1 MDCLLAYYEQTFIEG
16 KEITQILLKKM
27 SFEFQIWT
35 KVLWICKN
43 IVWVTDVWINICDR
57 VIITY
62 NFGLFLTQNL

>member
-43 IVWVTDVWINICDR
+43 IVWVTDVWIYICDR